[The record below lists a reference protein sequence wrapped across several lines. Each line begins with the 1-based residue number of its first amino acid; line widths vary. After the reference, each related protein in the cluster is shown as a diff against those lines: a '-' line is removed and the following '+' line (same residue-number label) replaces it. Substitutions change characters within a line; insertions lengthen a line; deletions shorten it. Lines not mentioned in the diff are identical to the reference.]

1 MKISSK
7 LLKQLFTFLLISF
20 FTFNFSQ
27 RANADPSLSINA
39 VFINGVYQFFFQC
52 GDTIR
57 ANVGDSLNFIILTVA
72 SGGFP
77 DLVNLSYS
85 GTPPAPFTFSPPL
98 PIPTTIGP
106 LTSEYTCPSLPL
118 FNGSITFS
126 SVDGV
131 GESQCVVFIRTD
143 SPLPVEL
150 SSFTSLV
157 NNNNVL
163 LEWTTASEMNN
174 SGFQIQRRYAR
185 DETPDDWNV
194 VEFING
200 HGTTTTPN
208 NYNFTDKN
216 LQSGKYKY
224 RLKQIDFNGNFEYH
238 NLGNEVIIGVPAKFD
253 LSQNYPNPFNPSTK
267 INYDLPT
274 DGSVSIKLFDL
285 SGKEVASLV
294 NEVKTAGYHTVDF
307 NASNLSS
314 GVYFYNISVDANG
327 NNFSATK
334 RMMLVK

>member
-238 NLGNEVIIGVPAKFD
+238 NLSDEVVIGVPDKFS
-253 LSQNYPNPFNPSTK
+253 LSQNYPNPFNPGTK
-267 INYDLPT
+267 IYYDLPIPNY
-274 DGSVSIKLFDL
+274 VVLKVYDL
-285 SGKEVASLV
+285 SGKEVMTLV
-294 NEVKTAGYHTVDF
+294 NENQNAGRYEVNFDG
-307 NASNLSS
+307 SNLAS
-314 GVYFYNISVDANG
+314 GAYYYRLESGSNSLVR
-327 NNFSATK
+327 K
-334 RMMLVK
+334 MLLMK

>member
-27 RANADPSLSINA
+27 RANADPRLSINA

-238 NLGNEVIIGVPAKFD
+238 NLSDEVVIGVPDKFS
-253 LSQNYPNPFNPSTK
+253 LSQNYPNPFNPGTK
-267 INYDLPT
+267 IYYDLPIPNY
-274 DGSVSIKLFDL
+274 VVLKVYDL
-285 SGKEVASLV
+285 SGKEVMTLV
-294 NEVKTAGYHTVDF
+294 NENQNAGRYEVNFDG
-307 NASNLSS
+307 SNLAS
-314 GVYFYNISVDANG
+314 GAYYYRLESGSNSLVR
-327 NNFSATK
+327 K
-334 RMMLVK
+334 MLLMK